1 MMQLKISNLL
11 NRGLR
16 ILPPREAYE
25 LWANTY
31 DNQAGNALLFAEER
45 YVAPLV
51 DALDMSGASVVD
63 FGCGTG
69 RYLRRAL
76 SKGARLI
83 LGIDFSRNMLRV
95 ASEKYGNETLS
106 LIQSDLRQLPL
117 SPDMFDI
124 GISTLALGS
133 LPDLQEPISEMCRVL
148 KRGGTLLISEF
159 HPVADGRG
167 WKRTFCLD
175 SHGGPQ
181 GTVAVQNYSRPL
193 DDYVKAFE
201 SNKMEVEI
209 KAEPAI
215 DDSMEP
221 FFLKAGMAREYRE
234 ALGTPI
240 LFILRLRKR

>member
-25 LWANTY
+25 LWAKTY
-31 DNQAGNALLFAEER
+31 DRQADNALLFAEER

-124 GISTLALGS
+124 GI
-133 LPDLQEPISEMCRVL
+133 
-148 KRGGTLLISEF
+148 
-159 HPVADGRG
+159 
-167 WKRTFCLD
+167 
-175 SHGGPQ
+175 
-181 GTVAVQNYSRPL
+181 
-193 DDYVKAFE
+193 
-201 SNKMEVEI
+201 
-209 KAEPAI
+209 
-215 DDSMEP
+215 
-221 FFLKAGMAREYRE
+221 
-234 ALGTPI
+234 
-240 LFILRLRKR
+240 

>member
-45 YVAPLV
+45 YVVPLV
-51 DALDMSGASVVD
+51 NQLKIAGASVVD

-76 SKGARLI
+76 SNGAGLV
-83 LGIDFSRNMLRV
+83 LGIDISRNMLRV
-95 ASEKYGNETLS
+95 ARGKYGRENLS
-106 LIQSDLRQLPL
+106 LVQSDLGRLPL
-117 SPDMFDI
+117 RPEMFEI

-148 KRGGTLLISEF
+148 KRGGILLISEF
-159 HPVADGRG
+159 HPAADGRG

-181 GTVAVQNYSRPL
+181 GTVAVRNYSRPL

-201 SNKMEVEI
+201 SNRMEVEI
-209 KAEPAI
+209 MAEPAI
-215 DDSMEP
+215 DESLEP
-221 FFLKAGMAREYRE
+221 YFMKAGMVREYRE

-240 LFILRLRKR
+240 LFILKLRKR